1 MNFIIILKKHDN
13 IASMEKEKPE
23 TAGVNTKRFRIYA
36 AAAIFYMFPCTEICG
51 FVPALLL
58 ALGTMAFAAVSW
70 KNVRMNKT
78 AGFVSVLFLFAGTAV
93 LFAWLSQYV
102 LTLDLFALGRRKIA
116 LTAAIVF
123 SVCILFW
130 IITNHSSRSAQ
141 LAAAAVTVM
150 AISNYYVYTFRG
162 SEMAPNDFMSV
173 NTALT
178 VAYDYEY
185 TLTQEIV
192 IAAGIL
198 MMFLA
203 FTSALPVFR
212 FKKKIWGRVMP
223 LVTLACSVI
232 FAYTQSAGLNAEYFG
247 QDGSQI
253 NGYLVNFM
261 LQVKGIFVE
270 VPRNYSRIKVAQI
283 ADSLGTNHGPVNTE
297 EYPDVI
303 VIMDESFADMDV
315 LGDGLITSQPVI
327 PYISSL
333 EENTTKGYAL
343 SSVYGGGTPNSEYE
357 VLTGNT
363 MMFLPKGVMA
373 YQQYIKQPTY
383 SMVKEFKDL
392 GYRTIAMHPFN
403 SKGWMRTRVYPYLG
417 FDEMH
422 FEEDFPQED
431 LIRFFVSD
439 REMFETVLDT
449 YRKTAETEEH
459 VFLFGVTMQ
468 NHGGYEFKAEEN
480 PDLEQRYHK
489 SIRVQGNVNG
499 IYDDAEQYL
508 SLIHETDKAVE
519 YLLNELKQSDRKVVV
534 LFYGDHFPGLGED
547 FYDMVHGKEFETLD
561 EHQKKYTVPFF
572 IWTNYDSEEKTVEL
586 TSLNYLSNYLYDAAG
601 ITYPA
606 YNKFLKL
613 AEERI
618 PAINAN
624 GFWSAE
630 QGKFIKYRDA
640 KGEEKELLDTYYMLE
655 YNSLIDHEHTN
666 QKLFPSP

>member
-1 MNFIIILKKHDN
+1 
-13 IASMEKEKPE
+13 MEKEKPE

-630 QGKFIKYRDA
+630 QGKFIKYRNA